1 MWVHCLVGY
10 VCDTRFQRCLCMP
23 PCVPVLLHAVCAE
36 DEGMSGVSDDEH
48 SILQQHQS
56 GAEYAETE
64 AIAAA
69 ALAVNQGNPAAALID
84 LLNLMMK
91 RSTNNLSS
99 LQQDLQQES
108 LSLHH

>member
-1 MWVHCLVGY
+1 
-10 VCDTRFQRCLCMP
+10 MP

-56 GAEYAETE
+56 SAEYAETE

>member
-1 MWVHCLVGY
+1 
-10 VCDTRFQRCLCMP
+10 
-23 PCVPVLLHAVCAE
+23 
-36 DEGMSGVSDDEH
+36 MSGVSDDEH